1 MREYKP
7 KERRQKLTP
16 QQIEYCLLHIIRDP
30 SLFEYARQH
39 LKPTDFNPIAE
50 TRYALLWSA
59 VLTAAANNDNKVPV
73 GESAELILAGEL
85 LTKIDGSMGGE
96 FTQQAAD
103 TAIDLLHWVCHMPA
117 EKLSPEYHKQ
127 LVQDLIIERTIIS
140 QISRDMKL
148 ASDVGRPVDIVESL
162 NEYTQKLQA
171 ALIDHSQA
179 GQSAFPTEYKPK
191 KLNKFS
197 TGEQFLD
204 AFMNGGQSP
213 GEVYVLLGP
222 TGLGKTTIGVMLSV
236 STARVWNAA
245 YLTEK
250 VPKRKISC
258 FFSWEQDL
266 ERLRH
271 RFWAF
276 AAKIDSTR
284 LEMYADEAATLS
296 TTGQLE
302 PYELEEFADIIRA
315 AGQQNVP
322 GEAER
327 LAAAT
332 RELNECVR
340 IFDFSGT
347 PENPRAGEGGL
358 DEVAATLNELVKAG
372 HEIGVVV
379 LDYANAAVRRMM
391 SARNEDPANL
401 RHHLTNFCNDCRFK
415 IGIPFQCPVWVF
427 NQLNTESNR
436 KAPTAKQH
444 HSFASECGNFA
455 ENAWYAFVFSTKDP
469 ITNTCQ
475 LFCTKS
481 RRSSG
486 DKPPTILK
494 IEGNFCRMR
503 DVSELYTVD
512 DRSIIPMNIKQRRV
526 DKTVDK
532 DLKRRVEEQRP
543 GASGLTGY

>member
-7 KERRQKLTP
+7 TARRQKLTA
-16 QQIEYCLLHIIRDP
+16 QQIEYCLLHIIRDQN
-30 SLFEYARQH
+30 LFDYAREH
-39 LKPTDFNPIAE
+39 LKPTDFNPISE
-50 TRYALLWSA
+50 TKYALLWASIITVA
-59 VLTAAANNDNKVPV
+59 QNNNNKLP
-73 GESAELILAGEL
+73 ELASAELTVAGEL
-85 LTKIDGSMGGE
+85 LTKIDTSAGD
-96 FTQQAAD
+96 FTQESANSAL
-103 TAIDLLHWVCHMPA
+103 DLLCWVYGFA
-117 EKLSPEYHKQ
+117 QEQLNPEYHKP
-127 LVQDLIIERTIIS
+127 LVQDLIIERTVIS
-140 QISRDMKL
+140 QMSRDMKL
-148 ASDVGRPVDIVESL
+148 ASDVGRPINIVESL
-162 NEYTQKLQA
+162 NEYTQKLQS
-171 ALIDHSQA
+171 ALIDHAQA
-179 GQSAFPTEYKPK
+179 GQSAFPTDYKPK
-191 KLNKFS
+191 RLDKFS

-213 GEVYVLLGP
+213 TEVYVLLGP

-245 YLTEK
+245 YLTNK

-284 LEMYADEAATLS
+284 LELYADEAVELS
-296 TTGQLE
+296 TRGNLE
-302 PYELEEFADIIRA
+302 PYELEEFSDVIRA
-315 AGQQNVP
+315 AGQQNIP
-322 GEAER
+322 GESER
-327 LAAAT
+327 LVAAT

-358 DEVAATLNELVKAG
+358 DEVAAVLGALVKEG
-372 HEIGVVV
+372 HEIGTVV

-391 SARNEDPANL
+391 SAKNDDPANL

-415 IGIPFQCPVWVF
+415 IGIPYNCPVWVF

-455 ENAWYAFVFSTKDP
+455 ENAWFAFVFSTKDP

-486 DKPPTILK
+486 DKPPVILK

-512 DRSIIPMNIKQRRV
+512 DRSIIPTNMRQRRV
-526 DKTVDK
+526 DRSDDK
-532 DLKRRVEEQRP
+532 ELKNRVERFRP
-543 GASGLTGY
+543 GASGLTGH